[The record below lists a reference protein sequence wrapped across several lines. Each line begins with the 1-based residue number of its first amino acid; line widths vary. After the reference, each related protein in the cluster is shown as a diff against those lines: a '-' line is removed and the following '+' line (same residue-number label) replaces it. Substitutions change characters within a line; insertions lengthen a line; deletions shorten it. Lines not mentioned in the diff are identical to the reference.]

1 MRKAVL
7 GMTSLLFIA
16 GTLGSNIGPAL
27 VDEHPIP
34 VLLMSSRNRNLFGSV
49 PFTSPVPWFIIG
61 FFRILAA
68 GIALFFVGRW
78 YGDRTV
84 RWVEETVGE
93 TPAIYRWIERAVD
106 KAGGFG
112 GTWYW
117 NRYPGFAVGLMPGS
131 NVVCVLLGHR
141 KMTFAKYLPCL
152 VVGIIIKL
160 ILLRIGGDIFEDQVR
175 WFLKAIERYQWWVV
189 IALFGVSAMQARKR
203 RPLDPPTNDE
213 AAEG

>member
-1 MRKAVL
+1 
-7 GMTSLLFIA
+7 
-16 GTLGSNIGPAL
+16 
-27 VDEHPIP
+27 
-34 VLLMSSRNRNLFGSV
+34 V

-93 TPAIYRWIERAVD
+93 TPTIYRWVERAVD
-106 KAGGFG
+106 KAGGF
-112 GTWYW
+112 
-117 NRYPGFAVGLMPGS
+117 AVVLMPGS

-152 VVGIIIKL
+152 IIGIIIKL

-203 RPLDPPTNDE
+203 RPLEPPTNDE